1 MDLIQR
7 KLTKN
12 EWESIE
18 IPVPIKEK
26 KILLFI
32 KKSFHDVLNKLNN
45 TKTLLSFTKIN
56 DNESIHNYLYI
67 LYFENNMVK
76 LFNKFNYKYTKK
88 KSKHKK
94 IKKSDVIRLKHNEKT
109 IKEKKE
115 TIYEYILFEYL
126 SDMLRLYYGHDK
138 KWQSKYIILYNLL
151 KLSVVNPNTRII
163 EIINEMLDDF
173 KDKLSYESLLKVSSD
188 FIERDPI
195 IQNNKDIELYRHQKE
210 LFTVCKQ
217 PNPKL
222 VLYIAPTGTGKT
234 ISPIGLSE
242 KYKIIFVCAARH
254 VGLAL
259 AKAAISVEK
268 KVAFAFGCMDATDI
282 RLHYFSAKEIIR
294 DRKSGS
300 IRKVDNSVGDKVEIM
315 ICDIKSYIPAM
326 LYMKSFNPVEEIITY
341 WDEPTITMD
350 YESHEFHDIIKKN
363 WNENKIPNMVLSS
376 ATLPNEEEL
385 TNTIMDFRTK
395 FNDCSIHSIV
405 SHDCQKTIP
414 IVNKEGYKELPHY
427 MFNNYKEIKSCVKYC
442 LKNKTVLRNI
452 DYSEIVKF
460 ILYINKNKAFIKKKR
475 YYYESYFE
483 SLEDF
488 NIQYIKEYY
497 LHLLGSIKKESWKTI
512 YNHFQK
518 NRVITYD
525 SSIYITTKDA
535 NTLTCGPSI
544 YLVNDISKIAK
555 FCIQIAKIPNVILN
569 DIIEDINF
577 NNKINKQI
585 RELEMQ
591 FEDGTKE
598 DADKEKKSENDN
610 RLSPEM
616 KRLMREI
623 QQLQGMIKTIELNK
637 MFVPNSHEHLK
648 RFEYKKGNYQPFTC
662 DINEEVIEKI
672 MLIDDVS
679 DQYKL
684 LLMMG
689 IGVFDTNNS
698 ITYTEVMKNLAQEQ
712 KLYLIIASSDYIYG
726 TNYQFCHGYIGKD
739 MTHLT
744 QEKCIQAMGRVGRN
758 SLQKDYS
765 IRFRDNNIIKKL
777 FLKEENKLEV
787 VNMNKLF
794 CSDYI

>member
-1 MDLIQR
+1 
-7 KLTKN
+7 
-12 EWESIE
+12 
-18 IPVPIKEK
+18 
-26 KILLFI
+26 
-32 KKSFHDVLNKLNN
+32 
-45 TKTLLSFTKIN
+45 
-56 DNESIHNYLYI
+56 
-67 LYFENNMVK
+67 
-76 LFNKFNYKYTKK
+76 
-88 KSKHKK
+88 
-94 IKKSDVIRLKHNEKT
+94 
-109 IKEKKE
+109 
-115 TIYEYILFEYL
+115 
-126 SDMLRLYYGHDK
+126 
-138 KWQSKYIILYNLL
+138 
-151 KLSVVNPNTRII
+151 
-163 EIINEMLDDF
+163 
-173 KDKLSYESLLKVSSD
+173 
-188 FIERDPI
+188 
-195 IQNNKDIELYRHQKE
+195 
-210 LFTVCKQ
+210 
-217 PNPKL
+217 
-222 VLYIAPTGTGKT
+222 
-234 ISPIGLSE
+234 
-242 KYKIIFVCAARH
+242 
-254 VGLAL
+254 
-259 AKAAISVEK
+259 
-268 KVAFAFGCMDATDI
+268 
-282 RLHYFSAKEIIR
+282 
-294 DRKSGS
+294 
-300 IRKVDNSVGDKVEIM
+300 
-315 ICDIKSYIPAM
+315 
-326 LYMKSFNPVEEIITY
+326 
-341 WDEPTITMD
+341 
-350 YESHEFHDIIKKN
+350 
-363 WNENKIPNMVLSS
+363 MVLSS

-385 TNTIMDFRTK
+385 TNTIMDFTTK

-497 LHLLGSIKKESWKTI
+497 LHLLGSIKKENWKTI